1 MKKKKVLPVPR
12 ASAMCTLLKKKK
24 KIYIYIYIYIYEILN
39 EVIYFE
45 FYNKPWCEIRNKF
58 TLLPVG
64 PDSHKCLSFL
74 LHQCNASP

>member
-24 KIYIYIYIYIYEILN
+24 NIYIYIYIYEILN